1 MGLASRVLLRETA
14 ACASPCDR
22 SIDCCELGRTRH
34 ARYKMAGILR
44 IQAPAEVAH
53 SHGMY
58 RRPSTKRRAPGS
70 WCDWGGLSHSGDPHT
85 TMYRLTL
92 PSVEHAGCAG
102 LHTRQSRTGLATEET
117 AAIRAMVQAQAHAV
131 SAQQR
136 LGGRI
141 FRAARRADDDGSGE
155 ERSVECRA
163 ARDYLVTLI
172 MQKLAVEWRSTLSS
186 IGHSRVLVECQ
197 STLYALPRSTR
208 LYRRRV

>member
-1 MGLASRVLLRETA
+1 MLDKKTSSVLRASLYCILFGFVTFVRLRSRGPAQWRSPRRPVGLASRVLLRRTA
-14 ACASPCDR
+14 ACISASPCDR

-117 AAIRAMVQAQAHAV
+117 AAIRAMVQAQAHAA
-131 SAQQR
+131 STQQR

-141 FRAARRADDDGSGE
+141 FRAARRAGG
-155 ERSVECRA
+155 RWLARGA
-163 ARDYLVTLI
+163 AR
-172 MQKLAVEWRSTLSS
+172 
-186 IGHSRVLVECQ
+186 
-197 STLYALPRSTR
+197 
-208 LYRRRV
+208 

>member
-1 MGLASRVLLRETA
+1 MTNARQGRPSLYCILFGFVTFVRLRWRGPAQWRSPRRPGGLASRVLWRETD

-22 SIDCCELGRTRH
+22 SIDCCEIGRTRH

-44 IQAPAEVAH
+44 VQAPAEVAH

-70 WCDWGGLSHSGDPHT
+70 WCDWSDLSHSGDPHT

-102 LHTRQSRTGLATEET
+102 LRTRQSRTRLATEET
-117 AAIRAMVQAQAHAV
+117 AAIRAMVQAQAHAA
-131 SAQQR
+131 STQQR

-141 FRAARRADDDGSGE
+141 FRAARRADG
-155 ERSVECRA
+155 RWIARRA
-163 ARDYLVTLI
+163 A
-172 MQKLAVEWRSTLSS
+172 
-186 IGHSRVLVECQ
+186 GRV
-197 STLYALPRSTR
+197 
-208 LYRRRV
+208 

>member
-1 MGLASRVLLRETA
+1 MRSRGPAQWRSPRRPVGLASRVLLRKTA

-85 TMYRLTL
+85 TMYRLTV

-117 AAIRAMVQAQAHAV
+117 AAIRAMVQAQAHAA
-131 SAQQR
+131 STQQR

-141 FRAARRADDDGSGE
+141 FRAARRAGG
-155 ERSVECRA
+155 RWIARGA
-163 ARDYLVTLI
+163 AR
-172 MQKLAVEWRSTLSS
+172 
-186 IGHSRVLVECQ
+186 
-197 STLYALPRSTR
+197 
-208 LYRRRV
+208 

>member
-22 SIDCCELGRTRH
+22 SIDCCEIGRTRH

-117 AAIRAMVQAQAHAV
+117 AAIRAMVQAQAHAA
-131 SAQQR
+131 STQQR

-141 FRAARRADDDGSGE
+141 FRAARSADGRWIARRAADFRADVPHRNRDH
-155 ERSVECRA
+155 RA
-163 ARDYLVTLI
+163 YGAVRHVHSFFPYYNVTDART
-172 MQKLAVEWRSTLSS
+172 A
-186 IGHSRVLVECQ
+186 GRV
-197 STLYALPRSTR
+197 
-208 LYRRRV
+208 

>member
-1 MGLASRVLLRETA
+1 MRKTA

-117 AAIRAMVQAQAHAV
+117 AAIRAMVQAQAHAD
-131 SAQQR
+131 STQQR

-141 FRAARRADDDGSGE
+141 FRAARRAGGRWIARRSGP
-155 ERSVECRA
+155 VECRA

-186 IGHSRVLVECQ
+186 IGHSRVLVEC
-197 STLYALPRSTR
+197 
-208 LYRRRV
+208 

>member
-1 MGLASRVLLRETA
+1 MLDKVERPSTAYFLVSSPSSDCGLRSRGPAQWRSPRRPVGLASRVLLRETA
-14 ACASPCDR
+14 TCASPCGR
-22 SIDCCELGRTRH
+22 SIDCCELGHTRH

-70 WCDWGGLSHSGDPHT
+70 RCDWGGLSHSGDPHT

-102 LHTRQSRTGLATEET
+102 LHTRQSRTRLATEET
-117 AAIRAMVQAQAHAV
+117 AAIRAMVQAQAHVA
-131 SAQQR
+131 STQQR

-141 FRAARRADDDGSGE
+141 FRAARRAGGRWIARGE
-155 ERSVECRA
+155 
-163 ARDYLVTLI
+163 
-172 MQKLAVEWRSTLSS
+172 K
-186 IGHSRVLVECQ
+186 
-197 STLYALPRSTR
+197 
-208 LYRRRV
+208 